1 MSTKT
6 QIRTRAVVVVASL
19 CCAQIVT
26 AQSADAR
33 RMQRELEIMTG
44 ILETTLRFAA
54 EESSEPQVYKWEV
67 RQLLTFIA
75 YPGGGSQSVR
85 GYYLQDQGVVF
96 VVKAGSHGGKLE
108 LKTRIPIFEEVKD
121 KEKLENILEERQA
134 TVKARLE
141 AAAAHTDSIKQY
153 LLEALANHG
162 DSMTM
167 LAEEEYLNLIIEP
180 SSSLGQYGVFLD
192 GQTDSAAARTETL
205 TVRKSWISDY
215 KAGRLTLSQ
224 FKQKALA
231 Y

>member
-54 EESSEPQVYKWEV
+54 EESSEPQVYKWEALQ
-67 RQLLTFIA
+67 RLTLA
-75 YPGGGSQSVR
+75 YPVGRSQSVR
-85 GYYLQDQGVVF
+85 GYHLQDQGVVF

-108 LKTRIPIFEEVKD
+108 YKTRIPVFEEVKY

-141 AAAAHTDSIKQY
+141 AAMAHTDSIKQY
-153 LLEALANHG
+153 LLEAVANHG

-180 SSSLGQYGVFLD
+180 SSSLGQFGVFLG
-192 GQTDSAAARTETL
+192 GQSDSAAARTETL
-205 TVRKSWISDY
+205 TIRKSWISDY

>member
-6 QIRTRAVVVVASL
+6 LIHTRAVVVVASL

-54 EESSEPQVYKWEV
+54 EESSEPQVYEWETIQ
-67 RQLLTFIA
+67 RLTLA
-75 YPGGGSQSVR
+75 YPVGRSQSVR
-85 GYYLQDQGVVF
+85 GYHLQDQGVVF

-108 LKTRIPIFEEVKD
+108 YKTRIPVFEEVKY

-141 AAAAHTDSIKQY
+141 AAVARTDSIKQY

-180 SSSLGQYGVFLD
+180 SSSLSTYNISPFVESD
-192 GQTDSAAARTETL
+192 YAEARTETL

-215 KAGRLTLSQ
+215 RAGRLTLDQ
-224 FKQKALA
+224 FKQKALE